1 MARGRNILVTGASTG
16 IGRATAVAFARRK
29 NKVYLTARNIDAL
42 KTTAKMVTQAGGEA
56 VVIPADLNKF
66 GDIKSLAEKIDKIDV
81 IANIAAI
88 WHTSDKVLAGVDYQ
102 NFSQEEIIS
111 TMNVGITGPMLLI
124 RHLLPK
130 MTSGSKIVNLSGTF
144 KNGAKGWL
152 PYYVS
157 KKALEE
163 FTIGLS
169 QELIDRHIQVN
180 CVSPSD
186 TLTPSYQKFFP
197 QYATLDQ
204 CITPEE
210 VAQKVLDLCDPD
222 ATITGQIIVIK
233 NNI

>member
-1 MARGRNILVTGASTG
+1 MRNILVTGASTG
-16 IGRATAVAFARRK
+16 IGRATAVAFASEK
-29 NKVYLTARNIDAL
+29 NKVYLTARNVEAL

-66 GDIKSLAEKIDKIDV
+66 SDIKSLAEKIDKIDI
-81 IANIAAI
+81 IANVAAV
-88 WHTSDKVLAGVDYQ
+88 WHTSNKVLAGIDYQ
-102 NFSQEEIIS
+102 NFSQEEIAS
-111 TMNVGITGPMLLI
+111 TMSVGITGPMLLI

-130 MTSGSKIVNLSGTF
+130 MTPGSKIVNLSGTF
-144 KNGAKGWL
+144 ENGAKGWL

-157 KKALEE
+157 KKAIEE
-163 FTIGLS
+163 FTLGLS
-169 QELIDRHIQVN
+169 QELADRRIQVN

-222 ATITGQIIVIK
+222 STLTGQIVVVK
-233 NNI
+233 KS